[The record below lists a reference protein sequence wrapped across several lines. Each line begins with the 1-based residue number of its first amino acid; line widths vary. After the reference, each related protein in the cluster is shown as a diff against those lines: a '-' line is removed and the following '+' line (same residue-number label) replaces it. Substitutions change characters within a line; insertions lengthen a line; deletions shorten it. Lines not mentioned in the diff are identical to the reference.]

1 MDFSEAAKDY
11 QKIEAAIYFV
21 GNNFSSRPDPDEIAD
36 NIGLSKTQFIQL
48 IKRWAG
54 VTPLQFLQ
62 FLAPEYGRR
71 QLAISRS
78 LLNSTPASELSG
90 PRYRH
95 DNFMTIVTTPSEKY
109 KKTVKGVI
117 VEYGHAD
124 TPFGQ
129 CLLANTDRGIGFLG
143 FVDNHQPAKALEQ
156 LQKSWPGTSF
166 NENGPHIKKIV
177 ENIFGPPQKGS
188 SSLLH
193 LHLQGTHFQ
202 LRVWRALLHIPAGN
216 LVCYQD
222 IAKLIGQ
229 PNACRAVA
237 RAIARN
243 PIACLI
249 PCHRIITKAGKLH
262 HYRWNPARKK
272 ALLVHEAAAVKQGR
286 RTSF

>member
-1 MDFSEAAKDY
+1 MDFSESAKDY
-11 QKIEAAIYFV
+11 QKVEAAIYFI
-21 GNNFSSRPDPDEIAD
+21 GNNFSSRPGPDEIAD
-36 NIGLSKTQFIQL
+36 NIDLSKAQFIQL

-71 QLAISRS
+71 QLALSQS
-78 LLNSTPASELSG
+78 LLNSTSAKELSG

-95 DNFMTIVTTPSEKY
+95 DNLMTIITTPSEEY
-109 KKTVKGVI
+109 KKSVKGVI
-117 VEYGHAD
+117 VEYGYTD

-129 CLLANTDRGIGFLG
+129 CLLGNTDRGIAFLG

-156 LQKSWPGTSF
+156 LQTGWPRASF
-166 NENGPHIKKIV
+166 SKNESHSKKIARK
-177 ENIFGPPQKGS
+177 IFGPPQKSS

-237 RAIARN
+237 RAIAQN
-243 PIACLI
+243 PIAGLI
-249 PCHRIITKAGKLH
+249 PCHRIITKAGKIH

-286 RTSF
+286 RSSF